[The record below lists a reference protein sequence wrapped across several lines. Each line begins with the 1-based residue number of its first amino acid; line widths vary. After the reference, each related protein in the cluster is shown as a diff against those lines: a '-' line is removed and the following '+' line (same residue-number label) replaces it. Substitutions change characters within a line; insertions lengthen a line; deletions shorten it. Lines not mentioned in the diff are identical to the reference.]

1 MSGYTLFGYWRSSSS
16 YRVRIVLNLKGLD
29 HTQRP
34 VHLIA
39 DGGQHNTPEFG
50 QKSPLHQLPVLEL
63 PDGRLLTQSVAIV
76 EYLEAVHPAP
86 PLYPTDPWALARVR
100 EVVEMINSGIQPL
113 QNLRVLRSLK
123 AAGIDPAAW
132 CREVIGRG
140 LAGVEARLAELA
152 GRHAVGD
159 AVGIVEAV
167 LVPQLYAARRFGL
180 DLEPF
185 PVVRRVEAA
194 VDGHPAFRAAH
205 PDQQPDA
212 PPPEQRTP

>member
-1 MSGYTLFGYWRSSSS
+1 MSGYTLRGYWRSSSS
-16 YRVRIVLNLKGLD
+16 YRLRIVLELKGVPYS
-29 HTQRP
+29 QAP
-34 VHLIA
+34 VHLVA

-50 QKSPLHQLPVLEL
+50 ELSPLHQVPVLTL
-63 PDGRLLTQSVAIV
+63 PDGRHLTQSIAIA
-76 EYLEAVHPAP
+76 EYLEGAHPEPA
-86 PLYPTDPWALARVR
+86 LYPTDRWTLARTR
-100 EVVEMINSGIQPL
+100 EVVEMVNSGIQPL

-123 AAGIDPAAW
+123 AAGVDPYAW

-140 LAGVEARLAELA
+140 LHGVETRLTELA
-152 GRHAVGD
+152 GQHAVGD

-167 LVPQLYAARRFGL
+167 LIPQLYAARRFGL

-185 PVVRRVEAA
+185 PTVTRVEAA
-194 VDGHPAFRAAH
+194 VAEHPAFVAAH